1 LRRQKIWYPV
11 QTNSEA
17 EKAVT
22 TVAARKQDEALGSVA
37 AEETLG
43 STSTKS

>member
-1 LRRQKIWYPV
+1 LKKWYLE
-11 QTNSEA
+11 QINSEA

-22 TVAARKQDEALGSVA
+22 TVAARRQVEALESVA
-37 AEETLG
+37 AEETPA